1 MRALPADSQ
10 PQRQQ
15 QRWQSYGL
23 AFRRPPFTLRGTTPD
38 PRRPYGGR
46 AQLFLAV
53 LRSMSLH
60 RLFSMPSGMDYVT
73 PRSMSVVCRLFV
85 MSSTMVLGGFLVVV
99 GGVLKMFGC
108 LRVVLSSFLRHGI
121 CSKAV

>member
-1 MRALPADSQ
+1 MSPL
-10 PQRQQ
+10 
-15 QRWQSYGL
+15 
-23 AFRRPPFTLRGTTPD
+23 TTPHHAAE
-38 PRRPYGGR
+38 RFYC

-53 LRSMSLH
+53 LRCMSLH